1 MIREKD
7 IEIFKNTLVKSQKLR
22 EELVKQNDLYRM
34 INGKEKNYIELQIK
48 SNLYLANLYVEI
60 FDSFDEIKSRV
71 KKPAT
76 LNLMTFSQYIK
87 EVTYIKMEN
96 T

>member
-7 IEIFKNTLVKSQKLR
+7 IEIFKNILVKSQKLR

-34 INGKEKNYIELQIK
+34 LNGKEKNYIELEIK
-48 SNLYLANLYVEI
+48 FNLYLANLYVEI
-60 FDSFDEIKSRV
+60 FDSFDEIKSRI

-87 EVTYIKMEN
+87 EATYIKMEN
-96 T
+96 L

>member
-1 MIREKD
+1 MIRKED

-34 INGKEKNYIELQIK
+34 INGKEKNYTELQIK

-60 FDSFDEIKSRV
+60 FDSFDEIKSRI

-96 T
+96 I

>member
-60 FDSFDEIKSRV
+60 FDSFDEIKSRI